1 MKRSTFKVNYFFR
14 EECAIWCQKI
24 GIRCV
29 RWVYVEKGTTCY
41 IKSLHGDPRT
51 KDDPL
56 TEDDK
61 VWHFSFLNLKVIK
74 IIL

>member
-1 MKRSTFKVNYFFR
+1 MYYFFR

-61 VWHFSFLNLKVIK
+61 V
-74 IIL
+74 